1 MVLDYHQKCNP
12 IAKVRN
18 SLVGDV
24 IKCYTPDTCSNK
36 MGKYKCMYLVNDQ
49 VYKKLIRSNEE
60 CTKNALAG
68 VNSNTNSININNE
81 NYGNSK
87 SPPQEVP
94 VSGSSDKPDNDS
106 SQPDKFLSPIEK
118 QNEPMEIGDEEDV
131 QISRSFPSFLDS
143 TTLEKAVP
151 VNSQIQTDKPQFK
164 NSGTQHEATA
174 TSSIG
179 VNTLKNNK
187 TKKIQTQ
194 KTSNKDGE
202 SQTSEKVVKDSG
214 VQTQEINSNKKKFL
228 PSVKSEIKFSPK
240 EKKKKISD
248 KIPHITPIP
257 PKKPIPAPRTILPS
271 KFVKSSDKAPTQPVN
286 SPSLWE
292 KPLEASVN
300 FPPKKHLNDSLLNKP
315 NLKKSLP
322 SFPIKRK
329 SFFPDSKNKKIKSEI
344 AGKRKSEARSSRFPE
359 KIPKRLKSVKS
370 RITVL
375 NPEQINKR
383 WVDSDSE

>member
-12 IAKVRN
+12 ITKVRN

-68 VNSNTNSININNE
+68 VNSNTNSINISNE

-87 SPPQEVP
+87 SSPQEVS
-94 VSGSSDKPDNDS
+94 VSGSSDKPDNDP
-106 SQPDKFLSPIEK
+106 SQADKFVSPIEK
-118 QNEPMEIGDEEDV
+118 QNEPMEIGDEEDGK
-131 QISRSFPSFLDS
+131 ISHSFPSFLDS
-143 TTLEKAVP
+143 TTLEKALP
-151 VNSQIQTDKPQFK
+151 VNSQIQTDKPQLK
-164 NSGTQHEATA
+164 NSGTQHEGVA

-214 VQTQEINSNKKKFL
+214 AQTQEINSNKKRNL
-228 PSVKSEIKFSPK
+228 PTVKSEIKFSPK
-240 EKKKKISD
+240 EKKTKISD
-248 KIPHITPIP
+248 KIPHTTSIS
-257 PKKPIPAPRTILPS
+257 PKKPIPAPRAILPS
-271 KFVKSSDKAPTQPVN
+271 KLVKSSDKAPTQPVN

-300 FPPKKHLNDSLLNKP
+300 FPPKKPLNDDLLNKP
-315 NLKKSLP
+315 NLKKSPP

-329 SFFPDSKNKKIKSEI
+329 TFFPESKNKKFKSEI
-344 AGKRKSEARSSRFPE
+344 AGKRKSDARSSRFPE

-375 NPEQINKR
+375 NPEQINNR